1 MLYISYS
8 ELTLKTESLCP
19 LINISFPP
27 PPVPATTI
35 HRLSGIKRNYSL
47 GRLQEGNCKAF
58 VKIFGRQNVPVCL
71 TEKCMNAAVLSVLCF
86 MILPQNNS
94 LC

>member
-27 PPVPATTI
+27 PPVPATTTL
-35 HRLSGIKRNYSL
+35 LSLSIKL
-47 GRLQEGNCKAF
+47 A
-58 VKIFGRQNVPVCL
+58 
-71 TEKCMNAAVLSVLCF
+71 
-86 MILPQNNS
+86 
-94 LC
+94 